1 MMAVTSDELLAF
13 VTKAA
18 ETTVNLDANG
28 EVAFTIPSVLGH
40 DALASALRCVADLA
54 AHESS
59 IAFAQQQ
66 YEDQR
71 PTHVVPPFTGPR
83 PVN

>member
-1 MMAVTSDELLAF
+1 MMAVTSDELLSF

-28 EVAFTIPSVLGH
+28 EVAFTIPPVLGNES
-40 DALASALRCVADLA
+40 LAAALRCVTDLA
-54 AHESS
+54 AHETG
-59 IAFAQQQ
+59 IALAQQQ
-66 YEDQR
+66 WEDSR
-71 PTHVVPPFTGPR
+71 PAPAVTGFNGPR

>member
-1 MMAVTSDELLAF
+1 MMAVTSDQLLAF

-28 EVAFTIPSVLGH
+28 EVAFTIPAVLTH
-40 DALASALRCVADLA
+40 DSLAAALKCVTDLA
-54 AHESS
+54 AHETG
-59 IAFAQQQ
+59 IGFAQQQ
-66 YEDQR
+66 WEDSR
-71 PTHVVPPFTGPR
+71 PTPQVSGYNGPR

>member
-1 MMAVTSDELLAF
+1 MAVTSDQLLAF

-28 EVAFTIPSVLGH
+28 EVAFTIPAVLGNES
-40 DALASALRCVADLA
+40 LATALRCVTDLA
-54 AHESS
+54 AHETG
-59 IAFAQQQ
+59 IEFAQQQ
-66 YEDQR
+66 WEDSR
-71 PTHVVPPFTGPR
+71 PSPSVAGFNGPR